1 MEICWKHDRHT
12 GHEDAPTKWLVV
24 AMSAKPMKTSGLNLR
39 KSVHKN
45 KLRNAME
52 AGDDKYQ
59 TCFMKYVK
67 NKACQLYFTH
77 VSPINFFRVPLYGQS
92 TAKVATRVLQECYVT
107 YGPVCRQSLASHRCL
122 FSHATIIALTHWN
135 HAGKCSI
142 KTRQSWN

>member
-1 MEICWKHDRHT
+1 MKFRGTWEKMEICWKHDRHT

-77 VSPINFFRVPLYGQS
+77 VSPINFLVFLCMG
-92 TAKVATRVLQECYVT
+92 KVRL
-107 YGPVCRQSLASHRCL
+107 
-122 FSHATIIALTHWN
+122 
-135 HAGKCSI
+135 K
-142 KTRQSWN
+142 